1 MQSVRAFLQRHAVVT
16 YFSLV
21 LLISWGSFLV
31 LVGPKLLRGGAE
43 QATDAFLLF
52 PIIVGSVF
60 LIGIALTALV
70 DGRPGLRNLFSRV
83 GRWRVGVQWYAVA
96 LLTPCVLMLAVLF
109 MFRTLVSPVFTPK
122 VFLLGLVFG
131 LVPGFLEE
139 FGWMGFVYPKM
150 SLRRSAISAA
160 LLLGLLWG
168 LWHAPVVDYLGAAA
182 PHGVYWVP
190 FFLTFVAIVTA
201 VRVLIVW
208 IYSNTGSILL
218 GQLMHFSLSASLAM
232 FDPVQVS
239 PAQET
244 LWYAVY
250 AAVLWL
256 VVAVVIATFGKSLV
270 GKKETKALPLAA
282 PFVHLEQEE

>member
-1 MQSVRAFLQRHAVVT
+1 MQSVRAFIQRHAVAT

-31 LVGPKLLRGGAE
+31 LVGPKLLRGGSE
-43 QATDAFLLF
+43 QAADAFLLF
-52 PIIVGSVF
+52 PIIVVGVC
-60 LIGIALTALV
+60 LVGIALTGIV
-70 DGRPGLRNLFSRV
+70 DGRQGLRDLFSRI
-83 GRWRVGVQWYAVA
+83 GRWQVGVQWYAVA
-96 LLTPCVLMLAVLF
+96 LLTPLVLMLAVLF
-109 MFRTLVSPVFTPK
+109 TLSTLISPVFTPK
-122 VFLLGLVFG
+122 IFPLGLLFG

-139 FGWMGFVYPKM
+139 FGWMGFAFPKM
-150 SLRRSAISAA
+150 RMPRSALSAG
-160 LLLGLLWG
+160 LLLGVVWG

-201 VRVLIVW
+201 LRVLIVW

-218 GQLMHFSLSASLAM
+218 AQLMHVSLTASLAVL
-232 FDPVQVS
+232 DPAQVS

-250 AAVLWL
+250 AAVLWV
-256 VVAVVIATFGKSLV
+256 VVAVVALMYGKRLMRWV
-270 GKKETKALPLAA
+270 RPAKEI
-282 PFVHLEQEE
+282 